1 MATSEG
7 ETVLDYHVGSGT
19 TAAVAHKMRRQYIGI
34 EQLYYGDNDP
44 MVRLQNVINDDQSG
58 VSKGVGWQGGGS
70 FVYANIMN
78 NANTFRDR
86 IEKAKSDTDYIALL
100 NEAMTS
106 SFLSYRV
113 DPSKLNED
121 EFRRLSS
128 AEKRQLL
135 LELIDNNTLYV
146 NYEDI
151 NDPIFEV
158 STSDKKFNEELY
170 KKSDV

>member
-1 MATSEG
+1 MG
-7 ETVLDYHVGSGT
+7 
-19 TAAVAHKMRRQYIGI
+19 RQYIGI

-44 MVRLQNVINDDQSG
+44 MVRLQNVINGDQSG
-58 VSKGVGWQGGGS
+58 ISKSVDWQGGGS

-78 NANTFRDR
+78 NANMFRER
-86 IEKAKSDTDYIALL
+86 VEKAKSDSDYITLV
-100 NEAMTS
+100 NEASSS

-128 AEKRQLL
+128 SEKRQLL

-146 NYEDI
+146 NYEDM
-151 NDPIFEV
+151 NDPIFKV
-158 STSDKKFNEELY
+158 SDSDKKFNKELY
-170 KKSDV
+170 KKSDD